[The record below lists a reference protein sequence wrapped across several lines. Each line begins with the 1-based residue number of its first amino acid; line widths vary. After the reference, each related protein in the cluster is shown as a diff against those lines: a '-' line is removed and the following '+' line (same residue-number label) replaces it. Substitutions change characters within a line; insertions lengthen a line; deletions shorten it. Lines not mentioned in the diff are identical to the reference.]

1 MNLRYT
7 QKLSDKICGF
17 SSGVDCDSVLSSD
30 VSRIFGNINLA
41 DIGIIYFTSTL
52 IYLSGVTAINQLW
65 LLGAVSAVSIIFPVY
80 SIYYQVFRLK
90 KWCPFCMIVQATL
103 IAEFII
109 LFPILGSIS
118 ISFVDV
124 LNIAVYFSM
133 ITAVWILYKSY
144 YELSREYRNEHHSYL
159 RLKNNPGIF
168 RFLLMKVVTPIS
180 L

>member
-1 MNLRYT
+1 
-7 QKLSDKICGF
+7 
-17 SSGVDCDSVLSSD
+17 
-30 VSRIFGNINLA
+30 
-41 DIGIIYFTSTL
+41 
-52 IYLSGVTAINQLW
+52 
-65 LLGAVSAVSIIFPVY
+65 
-80 SIYYQVFRLK
+80 
-90 KWCPFCMIVQATL
+90 MIVQATL

-168 RFLLMKVVTPIS
+168 RFLLMKSGYTDIPVTSGS
-180 L
+180 LEFGNPDAPVAITAF